1 MTLPLASRNRYTPGP
16 SGSDLRCSARRER
29 RPSDVGV
36 AATATE
42 DTSANGALGCA
53 DGHQARLHR
62 HPVTGRRA
70 LARLLHRHARPQ
82 ARRARALR
90 VLGRRDVLRDLG
102 ARAAGHGVHAPAQCP
117 PRPARR
123 RRRGDADRAGGQ
135 GRRVPGRHVRHRC
148 LPHGALPRPRR
159 QRPDAAPPLR
169 ARRVSGLVNL
179 FSDTQ
184 TRPSTAMRRAMV
196 EAEVGDEQRF
206 QDPTTLELERRVAE
220 LLGHEAA
227 VFLPS
232 GTMCNEIAIR
242 LHIRPGGD
250 ELLIGRETHPLVAE
264 AGGPA
269 ALSGAV
275 ITVLDGD
282 AGRFDAATLEAAI
295 EAHPAGDRYS
305 PNPRLVCVE
314 QPTNLWGGRVWPLAQ
329 IEAVLDVARAHGL
342 KTHLDGARL
351 LNATTASGDAPADVA
366 RGFDSAWLD
375 FTKGLGAPVGAVL
388 AGSQELIDGAWRWKQ
403 MLGGAMRQSGIVAA
417 GGLHALDHHVERLAD
432 DHARARRLAEGLAE
446 LPGVTLDPATVETNI
461 VVFEHA
467 DARGF
472 AARLE
477 AEHRVRLGALTAG
490 IVRAV
495 THLDVDDDGIDRALA
510 AARAV
515 LAG

>member
-1 MTLPLASRNRYTPGP
+1 MAPLV
-16 SGSDLRCSARRER
+16 DLY
-29 RPSDVGV
+29 
-36 AATATE
+36 
-42 DTSANGALGCA
+42 
-53 DGHQARLHR
+53 
-62 HPVTGRRA
+62 
-70 LARLLHRHARPQ
+70 
-82 ARRARALR
+82 
-90 VLGRRDVLRDLG
+90 
-102 ARAAGHGVHAPAQCP
+102 
-117 PRPARR
+117 
-123 RRRGDADRAGGQ
+123 
-135 GRRVPGRHVRHRC
+135 
-148 LPHGALPRPRR
+148 
-159 QRPDAAPPLR
+159 
-169 ARRVSGLVNL
+169 
-179 FSDTQ
+179 SDTQ
-184 TRPSTAMRRAMV
+184 TRPTPAMREAMAR
-196 EAEVGDEQRF
+196 AEVGDEQRRE
-206 QDPTTLELERRVAE
+206 DPTVLELERRVAE

-329 IEAVLDVARAHGL
+329 IEAVLEVARRHGL
-342 KTHLDGARL
+342 RTHLDGARL
-351 LNATTASGDAPADVA
+351 LNATTASGDAPAAVA

-388 AGSQELIDGAWRWKQ
+388 AGSRELIDGAWRWKQ
-403 MLGGAMRQSGIVAA
+403 MLGGALRQAGIVAA
-417 GGLHALDHHVERLAD
+417 GGLHALDHHVQRLAD

-446 LPGVTLDPATVETNI
+446 LPGVALDPATVETNI
-461 VVFEHA
+461 IVFGVA

-472 AARLE
+472 TARME
-477 AEHRVRLGALTAG
+477 AEHGVRVGALAPGT
-490 IVRAV
+490 VRAV
-495 THLDVDDDGIDRALA
+495 THLDVDDAGIDRALA

-515 LAG
+515 LGS